1 MTKDNKRKK
10 KKDTYHFL
18 KSTLHKTW
26 GYMTIL
32 ILLSALSSKLII
44 YVPMFIEYAIDGVVM
59 GKAELVPNYLNIF
72 FQPNNKVQQLVVLAI
87 ATILVNLLICLSNLI
102 RNKIN
107 TYFNLR
113 INRNIKTEI
122 LKHIQILTYESF
134 GKTEKSE
141 ILQRVNND
149 ATTYA
154 SCFNSQLNFT
164 FDTMFIL
171 LFAITAM
178 LQLNNVIGGFILA
191 ICAIILGLTIW
202 FYKVSRPVIE
212 KSVYLNKKIIT
223 LTNNSVQNSKMI
235 RIFDRK
241 EKELQEFKKVND
253 EYKKQ
258 DVKNVKLQ
266 VWYRIWVHTVRNF
279 KEPFILLFGGLMVLQ
294 GNMSLAEL
302 VVILTFATKIT
313 QYLYDFSDKFQN
325 INEFTV
331 AYHKLNELMQLQE
344 ENNSMPDCKL
354 EGNIVFRDVTIFIEG
369 KPFLKNI
376 NITLDEGEN
385 IAILGDNGS
394 GKTIIIKTILGLY
407 PYTGHIYIG
416 KKDIKEVSKHSV
428 REYIGLILQDTFIFQ
443 GTIRENISILEK
455 EVSDIEIEIASKAA
469 GIYEEIQEFPEGLDS
484 FITSGG
490 TNLSGGQKQRI
501 AIARTLIDNNTFM
514 VFDDSL
520 SKLDENTKKDI
531 LENLICINKG
541 VILISHDIEVAKASD
556 KVIFIENHDNV
567 IQSTHEKLIEENE
580 KYRQMMEVSRN
591 TLGES
596 YV

>member
-1 MTKDNKRKK
+1 MTKDEKK
-10 KKDTYHFL
+10 VGKNTYSFL
-18 KSTLHKTW
+18 KSTLNKTW
-26 GYMTIL
+26 GYIVAL
-32 ILLSALSSKLII
+32 LLLSALSSKLVI

-59 GKAELVPNYLNIF
+59 GKTEIIPNYLQFFLQKENIM
-72 FQPNNKVQQLVVLAI
+72 QQLVVLAI
-87 ATILVNLLICLSNLI
+87 GTVVVNLLICLFNLI

-113 INRNIKTEI
+113 INRNIKTAI
-122 LKHIQILTYESF
+122 LEHIQTLTYESF

-141 ILQRVNND
+141 IIQRINND

-154 SCFNSQLNFT
+154 SFFNSQLNFT
-164 FDTMFIL
+164 FDTIFIL

-178 LQLNNVIGGFILA
+178 LQLNNIIGGFILF
-191 ICAIILGLTIW
+191 ICIIILGLTIW

-212 KSVYLNKKIIT
+212 KSVYLNKKIIA
-223 LTNNSVQNSKMI
+223 LTNNSVQNAKMI
-235 RIFDRK
+235 RIFNRK
-241 EKELQEFKKVND
+241 EKELQEFKQVND

-279 KEPFILLFGGLMVLQ
+279 KEPFILLFGGLMVIQ
-294 GNMSLAEL
+294 GSMSLAEL

-313 QYLYDFSDKFQN
+313 QYLYDFADKFQN

-331 AYHKLNELMQLQE
+331 AYHKLNDLMNVQE
-344 ENNSMPDCKL
+344 ESNTMPDKKL
-354 EGNIVFRDVTIFIEG
+354 SGNIVFKDVTIYIEG
-369 KPFLKNI
+369 TPFLKNI
-376 NITLDEGEN
+376 NITLEEGAN

-394 GKTIIIKTILGLY
+394 GKTIIIKTILGFY
-407 PYTGHIYIG
+407 PYTGTIYIG
-416 KKDIKEVSKHSV
+416 KEDIKKISKYSV
-428 REYIGLILQDTFIFQ
+428 RRYIGLILQDTFIFQ
-443 GTIRENISILEK
+443 GTIRDNISLLEK
-455 EVSDIEIEIASKAA
+455 EMSDIEIEIASKAA
-469 GIYEEIQEFPEGLDS
+469 GIYEEIQEFPEGLNS
-484 FITSGG
+484 FVASGG

-501 AIARTLIDNNTFM
+501 AIARTLIDKNTFI

-520 SKLDENTKKDI
+520 SKLDENTKRDI

-541 VILISHDIEVAKASD
+541 IILISHDIEVAKASD
-556 KVIFIENHDNV
+556 KVIFIESSDKV

-580 KYRQMMEVSRN
+580 MYRQMMEVSRN